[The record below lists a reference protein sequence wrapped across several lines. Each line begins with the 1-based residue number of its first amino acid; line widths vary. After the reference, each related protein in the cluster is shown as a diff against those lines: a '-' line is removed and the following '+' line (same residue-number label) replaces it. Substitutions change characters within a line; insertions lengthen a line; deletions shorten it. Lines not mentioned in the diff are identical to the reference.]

1 MCLNGNE
8 IVELLKQ
15 SYVIEVI
22 LSKRLHK
29 AYLYS
34 NGKIYE
40 RKNYTFVPG
49 VEAFYETSW
58 TFRDIK
64 SMVYEWHIQKNKI
77 NVLKEVTKDT
87 YFGKMRMLEYVK

>member
-22 LSKRLHK
+22 KREDLHI

-40 RKNYTFVPG
+40 RKIHTYLPSL
-49 VEAFYETSW
+49 EAFYETSLS
-58 TFRDIK
+58 FEDIK

>member
-1 MCLNGNE
+1 MCLNGDE

-22 LSKRLHK
+22 KRKQLDI

-40 RKNYTFVPG
+40 RKIHTYLPSL
-49 VEAFYETSW
+49 EAFYETSLS
-58 TFRDIK
+58 FGYIK
-64 SMVYEWHIQKNKI
+64 FMGYEWHFQKNKI